1 MSHEGLSDLID
12 GGQFLAAEELF
23 SERRTDDPF
32 EMVIRAEVAMYFD
45 RLEDADLLLEQVAPR
60 ISDINVAARFSLT
73 RGRLALVQDR
83 DDQAQAPLESA
94 FHFYSFH
101 NDAFGIA
108 RALLALA
115 TLSRRRGNLDEA
127 ATQLENAEELISGR
141 TTKRSDYLKF
151 IITTERA
158 HLAVDRG
165 ETDLAAELYSEATPG
180 LRQLEKGKFYAYSL
194 LGQADLRCELGE
206 YQESLEIYKE
216 ANTVFERYDLKRD
229 SADCQLKTAKA
240 LVRLK
245 RYERGERLAQD
256 SLALRRGDP
265 AGESATFA
273 ILSSIALQ
281 QSNTE
286 EAATRA
292 NNALKLADQSRSAES
307 RLAARAALG
316 QVKLAEREFKEAS
329 ELLREAA
336 EIAHGLSASA
346 EHRRMELEA
355 VIYLA
360 EALHHLDT
368 RAGRAE
374 LLRASELL
382 NHLEDAW
389 LGDEFN
395 RVSAKYEEQ
404 IVFTDDNRLVFDGN
418 QLPRWQEAKRTL
430 EGFLLRNALRQTN
443 NSLTRAARKLGVS
456 KVHVHNLKKK
466 HNI

>member
-1 MSHEGLSDLID
+1 MERKMSHEGLSDLID

-32 EMVIRAEVAMYFD
+32 EMVIRAKVAMSFG
-45 RLEDADLLLEQVAPR
+45 RLEDADIRAAQVAPR

-229 SADCQLKTAKA
+229 SADCQLK
-240 LVRLK
+240 
-245 RYERGERLAQD
+245 
-256 SLALRRGDP
+256 
-265 AGESATFA
+265 
-273 ILSSIALQ
+273 
-281 QSNTE
+281 
-286 EAATRA
+286 
-292 NNALKLADQSRSAES
+292 
-307 RLAARAALG
+307 
-316 QVKLAEREFKEAS
+316 
-329 ELLREAA
+329 
-336 EIAHGLSASA
+336 
-346 EHRRMELEA
+346 
-355 VIYLA
+355 
-360 EALHHLDT
+360 
-368 RAGRAE
+368 
-374 LLRASELL
+374 
-382 NHLEDAW
+382 
-389 LGDEFN
+389 
-395 RVSAKYEEQ
+395 
-404 IVFTDDNRLVFDGN
+404 
-418 QLPRWQEAKRTL
+418 
-430 EGFLLRNALRQTN
+430 
-443 NSLTRAARKLGVS
+443 
-456 KVHVHNLKKK
+456 
-466 HNI
+466 

>member
-1 MSHEGLSDLID
+1 
-12 GGQFLAAEELF
+12 
-23 SERRTDDPF
+23 
-32 EMVIRAEVAMYFD
+32 
-45 RLEDADLLLEQVAPR
+45 VAPR

-229 SADCQLKTAKA
+229 SADCQLKTEKA

-316 QVKLAEREFKEAS
+316 QV
-329 ELLREAA
+329 
-336 EIAHGLSASA
+336 
-346 EHRRMELEA
+346 
-355 VIYLA
+355 
-360 EALHHLDT
+360 
-368 RAGRAE
+368 
-374 LLRASELL
+374 
-382 NHLEDAW
+382 
-389 LGDEFN
+389 
-395 RVSAKYEEQ
+395 
-404 IVFTDDNRLVFDGN
+404 
-418 QLPRWQEAKRTL
+418 
-430 EGFLLRNALRQTN
+430 
-443 NSLTRAARKLGVS
+443 
-456 KVHVHNLKKK
+456 
-466 HNI
+466 